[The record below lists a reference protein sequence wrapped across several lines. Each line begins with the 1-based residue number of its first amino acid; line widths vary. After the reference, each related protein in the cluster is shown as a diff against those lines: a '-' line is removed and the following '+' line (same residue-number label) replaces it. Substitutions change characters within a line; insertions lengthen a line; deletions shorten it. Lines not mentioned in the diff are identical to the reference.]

1 LAVLK
6 RSAGA
11 DCQDRREYRVYYKK
25 IPTSDGSY
33 VMDHS
38 SMIYLMDASENFDAI
53 ISYQEN
59 DASAVAKL
67 KSLALQAPTS

>member
-1 LAVLK
+1 
-6 RSAGA
+6 
-11 DCQDRREYRVYYKK
+11 
-25 IPTSDGSY
+25 
-33 VMDHS
+33 MDHS
-38 SMIYLMDASENFDAI
+38 SMTYLMDASENFAAI